1 MPEQR
6 READSKQNGHRNDPR
21 PRLSFTQPVGKRS
34 DPAFEVGFIDLKEY
48 DENNGKYTQRH
59 HPKSYIKKLY
69 RQEREI
75 LATLTNKAS
84 AATSYSTSSTAACPP

>member
-1 MPEQR
+1 
-6 READSKQNGHRNDPR
+6 
-21 PRLSFTQPVGKRS
+21 
-34 DPAFEVGFIDLKEY
+34 
-48 DENNGKYTQRH
+48 
-59 HPKSYIKKLY
+59 LY